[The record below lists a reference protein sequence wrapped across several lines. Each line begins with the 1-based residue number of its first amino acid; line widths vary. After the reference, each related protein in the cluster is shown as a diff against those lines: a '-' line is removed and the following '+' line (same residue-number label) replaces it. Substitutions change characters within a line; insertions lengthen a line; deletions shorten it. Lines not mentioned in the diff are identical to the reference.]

1 MTCGLVILAIIGIAV
16 VTVVGDYFIKLA
28 SLTNNPVHNRWFL
41 AGCAMYVLSTFGW
54 VFALRHIKLASI
66 GVLYSLSIV
75 ILLAALGVFVFGET
89 LSRVELVGFGFAVI
103 AIVLLGRF
111 GG

>member
-1 MTCGLVILAIIGIAV
+1 ML
-16 VTVVGDYFIKLA
+16 
-28 SLTNNPVHNRWFL
+28 NRWFV
-41 AGCAMYVLSTFGW
+41 AGCIMYVLSTFGW
-54 VFALRHIKLASI
+54 VYALRHIKLASI
-66 GVLYSLSIV
+66 GVIYSLSIV

-89 LSRVELVGFGFAVI
+89 LNRREVVGFGFAVV

>member
-1 MTCGLVILAIIGIAV
+1 MSYWLITLTIVGIAV
-16 VTVVGDYFIKLA
+16 VTVSGDYFIKLA
-28 SLTNNPVHNRWFL
+28 SLTSSPVQNRWFL
-41 AGCAMYVLSTFGW
+41 AGCIMYALTAFGW
-54 VFALRHIKLASI
+54 VFAFRHIKLASI
-66 GVLYSLSIV
+66 GVLYSLSTV

-89 LSRVELVGFGFAVI
+89 LNKFELVGFGFAVI

>member
-1 MTCGLVILAIIGIAV
+1 MSSWRVILAIIGIAV
-16 VTVVGDYFIKLA
+16 VSVIGDYFIKLA
-28 SLTNNPVHNRWFL
+28 SMQTRAIHNWWFV
-41 AGCAMYVLSTFGW
+41 AGCVMYVFSTFGW

-66 GVLYSLSIV
+66 GIIYSLSIV

-89 LSRVELVGFGFAVI
+89 LSKSELLGFVCAVV

>member
-1 MTCGLVILAIIGIAV
+1 VA
-16 VTVVGDYFIKLA
+16 GDYFIKLA
-28 SLTNNPVHNRWFL
+28 SLASRPVLNRWFV
-41 AGCAMYVLSTFGW
+41 AGCIMYVLSTFGW
-54 VFALRHIKLASI
+54 VYALRHIKLASI
-66 GVLYSLSIV
+66 GVIYSLSIV

-89 LSRVELVGFGFAVI
+89 LNRREVVGFGFAVV

>member
-1 MTCGLVILAIIGIAV
+1 MTYWPVTLCVIGIAV
-16 VTVVGDYFIKLA
+16 VTASGDYFIKLA
-28 SLTNNPVHNRWFL
+28 SLTSNPVQNKWFL
-41 AGCAMYVLSTFGW
+41 AGCIMYVLSTFGW

-66 GVLYSLSIV
+66 GVIYSLSIV